1 MANEEYL
8 RRNMQVA
15 KAAGA
20 NANATVALR
29 RLRGMNR
36 PPQWMVAC
44 LLGIIERT
52 EGLSH
57 ELSQWRDQSPDAPSY
72 AKPLG
77 ARDCPYCNH
86 TGTVHCGDVA
96 DKIRALGGEPGD
108 CSNAK
113 AYGMREGSEL

>member
-15 KAAGA
+15 RAIGA

-36 PPQWMVAC
+36 PPQWMVSC

-52 EGLSH
+52 DGLGH
-57 ELSQWRDQSPDAPSY
+57 ELAQWRDQAPDAPVYVMPGATNPSTSQGV
-72 AKPLG
+72 KP
-77 ARDCPYCNH
+77 
-86 TGTVHCGDVA
+86 
-96 DKIRALGGEPGD
+96 
-108 CSNAK
+108 
-113 AYGMREGSEL
+113 